1 MCGIAGIL
9 STGGAAPR
17 AEELAA
23 MIGELAHRGPDGTGF
38 YRDAQCGLA
47 HSRLSII
54 DLAGGRQPIHNEDQ
68 SVWVSFNGE
77 IFNYLELRR
86 ELEAAGH
93 RFYTQSDTEVL
104 VHAYEEHGD
113 RFLERLNGQFAIAL
127 WDRRQ
132 RRLVLARDRAGIRP
146 LFYATSGGRL
156 AFASEVKAL
165 FALRGVARRL
175 DVNALGELFAYWAVL
190 PPRTVFAGIQTV
202 APGHYLVAERGSMR
216 VVRYWDWQFPEEGA
230 HDTRP
235 VEECAEELR
244 SLLVDAVRLQ
254 LRADV
259 PVGAY
264 LSGGLDS
271 SVVTT
276 LIKNFT
282 DTPLRTFSL
291 TFADREF
298 DESEHQRE
306 LVAYLGTRHS
316 AVHCTAE
323 ALSGAFR
330 RAVWHTESPI
340 LRTAPV
346 PLMLLSERV
355 RAEGYKVVLTGEGA
369 DEVFAGYDLF
379 KEAKIRR
386 FWARAPGS
394 KLRPRA
400 LERLYPYLKDQRN
413 SPAAGG
419 AFTQLFFGAG
429 MEHVAEPYFAHMPRW
444 TTTRRIWQFFSPDVR
459 RLYGAWDPYRAYR
472 NWLPCDTRRW
482 SPLARDQYA
491 EAHTLLSGYL
501 LSSQGDR
508 MAMANSVEGR
518 FPYLDHRVI
527 EFANRLPPRYKLR
540 ALTEKYVLK
549 QAVKGLLP
557 ESIRRR
563 VKQPYRAPDSQSFF
577 RGGRPLE
584 EVAELLSPQ
593 RLRDAGYFEPQSV
606 AKLLAKCRDRR
617 AAGFGDN
624 MAFVGILSTMLV
636 DELFIHRK
644 TPCEAAF
651 A

>member
-1 MCGIAGIL
+1 M
-9 STGGAAPR
+9 
-17 AEELAA
+17 
-23 MIGELAHRGPDGTGF
+23 
-38 YRDAQCGLA
+38 
-47 HSRLSII
+47 
-54 DLAGGRQPIHNEDQ
+54 
-68 SVWVSFNGE
+68 
-77 IFNYLELRR
+77 
-86 ELEAAGH
+86 
-93 RFYTQSDTEVL
+93 
-104 VHAYEEHGD
+104 
-113 RFLERLNGQFAIAL
+113 
-127 WDRRQ
+127 
-132 RRLVLARDRAGIRP
+132 LARDRTGIRP
-146 LFYATSGGRL
+146 LFYSNRGGRL
-156 AFASEVKAL
+156 VFASEVKAL
-165 FALRGVARRL
+165 FALHGIARQL
-175 DVNALGELFAYWAVL
+175 DLNALGELFTYWSVL
-190 PPRTVFAGIQTV
+190 PPRSVFAGIQTLP
-202 APGHYLVAERGSMR
+202 PGHYLVAERGSVR
-216 VVRYWDWQFPEEGA
+216 VVRYWDWQFPLDGA
-230 HDTRP
+230 HDPRP

-291 TFADREF
+291 TFADPEF

-306 LVAYLGTRHS
+306 LVAYLGTRHT

-323 ALSGAFR
+323 ALSNAFR
-330 RAVWHTESPI
+330 RAIWHTESPM

-346 PLMLLSERV
+346 PLMLLSRQV

-419 AFTQLFFGAG
+419 AFTQMFFGAG
-429 MEHVAEPYFAHMPRW
+429 MEHVDEPYFAHIPRW
-444 TTTRRIWQFFSPDVR
+444 TTTRRIWQFFSPDVKR
-459 RLYGAWDPYRAYR
+459 ELGGWDPYRAYKD
-472 NWLPCDTRRW
+472 WLPTATERW

-557 ESIRRR
+557 ETLRRR

-577 RGGRPLE
+577 RDGQPLE
-584 EVAELLSPQ
+584 QVAELLSTE
-593 RLRDAGYFEPQSV
+593 RLREAGYFDPPAV
-606 AKLLAKCRDRR
+606 AKLVAKCRDGR

-636 DELFIHRK
+636 DDLFVRRR
-644 TPCEAAF
+644 TPCQAAL

>member
-9 STGGAAPR
+9 STGGAAPQ
-17 AEELAA
+17 ADELAA
-23 MIGELAHRGPDGTGF
+23 MIGKLAHRGPDGTGY
-38 YRDAQCGLA
+38 YRDAECGLG

-54 DLAGGRQPIHNEDQ
+54 DIAGGRQPIHNEDET
-68 SVWVSFNGE
+68 VWVSFNGE
-77 IFNYLELRR
+77 IFNYVELRR

-104 VHAYEEHGD
+104 VHVYEQHGD
-113 RFLERLNGQFAIAL
+113 RFLEHLNGQFAIAL
-127 WDRRQ
+127 WDRRE
-132 RRLVLARDRAGIRP
+132 RRLLLARDRTGIRP
-146 LFYATSGGRL
+146 LFYSNRSGRL
-156 AFASEVKAL
+156 TFASEVKAL
-165 FALRGVARRL
+165 FALQGVPRRL
-175 DVNALGELFAYWAVL
+175 DTNALGELFSYWSVV
-190 PPRTVFAGIQTV
+190 PPRSVFAGIQTLP
-202 APGHYLVAERGSMR
+202 PGHYLVAERGSVR
-216 VVRYWDWQFPEEGA
+216 VVRYWDWQFPEDGA
-230 HDTRP
+230 HDARP

-282 DTPLRTFSL
+282 ETPLRTFSL

-306 LVAYLGTRHS
+306 LVAYLGTRHTP
-316 AVHCTAE
+316 VHCTAE
-323 ALSGAFR
+323 ALSNAFR
-330 RAVWHTESPI
+330 RAIWHTESPI

-346 PLMLLSERV
+346 PLMLLSRQV

-386 FWARAPGS
+386 FWARQPGS
-394 KLRPRA
+394 KLRPRL
-400 LERLYPYLKDQRN
+400 LERLYPYLKDQNN
-413 SPAAGG
+413 SPAGAG
-419 AFTQLFFGAG
+419 AFTQMFFGAG
-429 MEHVAEPYFAHMPRW
+429 MEQVDEPYFAHMPRW
-444 TTTRRIWQFFSPDVR
+444 TTTRRAWQFFSADVKR
-459 RLYGAWDPYRAYR
+459 ELGGWDPYRAYKD
-472 NWLPCDTRRW
+472 WLACATERW
-482 SPLARDQYA
+482 SPLARDQYT

-501 LSSQGDR
+501 LCAQGDR

-577 RGGRPLE
+577 RAGQPVDD
-584 EVAELLSPQ
+584 VAELLSTE
-593 RLRDAGYFEPQSV
+593 RLRDAGYFDPQAV
-606 AKLLAKCRDRR
+606 AKLVAKCRDGR

-624 MAFVGILSTMLV
+624 MAFVGILSTMLL
-636 DELFIHRK
+636 DDLFVRRR
-644 TPCEAAF
+644 TPCQAAL

>member
-9 STGGAAPR
+9 SSGGPPPR

-23 MIGELAHRGPDGTGF
+23 MIGRLAHRGPDGTGY
-38 YRDAQCGLA
+38 YRDSDCGLG

-54 DLAGGRQPIHNEDQ
+54 DLAGGRQPIHNEDE

-77 IFNYLELRR
+77 IFNYIELRR

-132 RRLVLARDRAGIRP
+132 HRLLLARDRTGIRP
-146 LFYATSGGRL
+146 LFYANSGGRL

-165 FALRGVARRL
+165 FALRGIGRRL
-175 DVNALGELFAYWAVL
+175 DVSALGELFTYWAVL
-190 PPRTVFAGIQTV
+190 PPRTVFSGIQTLP
-202 APGHYLVAERGSMR
+202 PGHYLVAERGSLR
-216 VVRYWDWQFPEEGA
+216 VVRYWDWQFPAEGE
-230 HDTRP
+230 HDARS
-235 VEECAEELR
+235 VDQCAEQLR
-244 SLLVDAVRLQ
+244 ALLIDAVRLQ

-291 TFADREF
+291 TFADPEF
-298 DESEHQRE
+298 DESAHQRE

-323 ALSGAFR
+323 AVSGAFR
-330 RAVWHTESPI
+330 RAIWHAESPI

-386 FWARAPGS
+386 FWARQQGS

-400 LERLYPYLKDQRN
+400 LERLYPYLKHQRN

-429 MEHVAEPYFAHMPRW
+429 MEHAGEPYFAHMPRW
-444 TTTRRIWQFFSPDVR
+444 TTTRRIWQFFNPDVR
-459 RLYGAWDPYRAYR
+459 KLHGAWDPYRAYQ
-472 NWLPCDTRRW
+472 NWLTCDTRRW
-482 SPLARDQYA
+482 SPLGRDQYA

-527 EFANRLPPRYKLR
+527 ELANRLPPRYKLR

-557 ESIRRR
+557 ETIRRR

-577 RGGRPLE
+577 RAGRPVD
-584 EVAELLSPQ
+584 EVAELLSPE
-593 RLRDAGYFEPQSV
+593 RLRDAGYFDPAAV
-606 AKLLAKCRDRR
+606 TKLVAKCRDGR

-624 MAFVGILSTMLV
+624 MAFVGVLSTMFV
-636 DELFIHRK
+636 DDLFIRRK
-644 TPCEAAF
+644 TSCEVATA
-651 A
+651 

>member
-9 STGGAAPR
+9 ATDGAAPR
-17 AEELAA
+17 AEELAE
-23 MIGELAHRGPDGTGF
+23 MIGTLAHRGPDGTGY
-38 YRDAQCGLA
+38 YRDVECGLG

-54 DLAGGRQPIHNEDQ
+54 DIAGGRQPIHNEDQ
-68 SVWVSFNGE
+68 TVWVSFNGE
-77 IFNYLELRR
+77 IFNYIELRR
-86 ELEAAGH
+86 ELEAGGH

-104 VHAYEEHGD
+104 VHAYEQHGD

-127 WDRRQ
+127 WDRRE
-132 RRLVLARDRAGIRP
+132 RRLLLARDRTGIRP
-146 LFYATSGGRL
+146 LFYRNSGGRL

-165 FALRGVARRL
+165 FALHGVTRRL
-175 DVNALGELFAYWAVL
+175 DPHALGELFTYWSVL
-190 PPRTVFAGIQTV
+190 PPRTVFAGIQTLP
-202 APGHYLVAERGSMR
+202 PGHYLVAERGSVR
-216 VVRYWDWQFPEEGA
+216 VVRYWDWQFPEDGA
-230 HDTRP
+230 HDPRP

-323 ALSGAFR
+323 ALSDAFR
-330 RAVWHTESPI
+330 RAIWHTESPI

-346 PLMLLSERV
+346 PLMLLSQRV
-355 RAEGYKVVLTGEGA
+355 RAESYKVVLTGEGA

-386 FWARAPGS
+386 WWARAPGS

-400 LERLYPYLKDQRN
+400 LERLYPYLKDQKN

-419 AFTQLFFGAG
+419 AFTQMFFGAG
-429 MEHVAEPYFAHMPRW
+429 MEHVDEPYFAHIPRW
-444 TTTRRIWQFFSPDVR
+444 TTTRRIWQFFSADVKR
-459 RLYGAWDPYRAYR
+459 ELGALDPYRAYKD
-472 NWLPCDTRRW
+472 WLPCATEGW

-508 MAMANSVEGR
+508 MTMANSVEGR

-577 RGGRPLE
+577 RDGQPAD
-584 EVAELLSPQ
+584 EVAELLSPE
-593 RLRDAGYFEPQSV
+593 RLRDAGYFDPPAV
-606 AKLLAKCRDRR
+606 AKLVAKCRDGR

-624 MAFVGILSTMLV
+624 MAFVGVLSTMLV
-636 DELFIHRK
+636 DDLFVRRRSR
-644 TPCEAAF
+644 CQAAL

>member
-1 MCGIAGIL
+1 MKQVMKALMGILVWAGSFFAQGQVKMDDQRMDQDLEVAENIL
-9 STGGAAPR
+9 STLIRQQFGKRNFFPMEVKSSYLPGYGVTFRLPMGGPFNAMMLEIESEHVTEVFTGFGQVGVR
-17 AEELAA
+17 AEAVAEQAIQDARAYLAA
-23 MIGELAHRGPDGTGF
+23 
-38 YRDAQCGLA
+38 Q
-47 HSRLSII
+47 
-54 DLAGGRQPIHNEDQ
+54 
-68 SVWVSFNGE
+68 
-77 IFNYLELRR
+77 
-86 ELEAAGH
+86 
-93 RFYTQSDTEVL
+93 
-104 VHAYEEHGD
+104 
-113 RFLERLNGQFAIAL
+113 
-127 WDRRQ
+127 
-132 RRLVLARDRAGIRP
+132 
-146 LFYATSGGRL
+146 
-156 AFASEVKAL
+156 
-165 FALRGVARRL
+165 
-175 DVNALGELFAYWAVL
+175 
-190 PPRTVFAGIQTV
+190 
-202 APGHYLVAERGSMR
+202 
-216 VVRYWDWQFPEEGA
+216 
-230 HDTRP
+230 
-235 VEECAEELR
+235 
-244 SLLVDAVRLQ
+244 
-254 LRADV
+254 V

-271 SVVTT
+271 SVLTT

-323 ALSGAFR
+323 ALSDAFR
-330 RAVWHTESPI
+330 RAIWHAETPI

-346 PLMLLSERV
+346 PLMLLSQRV

-386 FWARAPGS
+386 FWARAPAS

-400 LERLYPYLKDQRN
+400 LERLYPYLKGQRS

-419 AFTQLFFGAG
+419 AFTQMFFGAG
-429 MEHVAEPYFAHMPRW
+429 MEHVDEPYFAHIPRW
-444 TTTRRIWQFFSPDVR
+444 TTTRRIWQFFSPETR
-459 RLYGAWDPYRAYR
+459 RLVGAWDPYRAYR
-472 NWLPCDTRRW
+472 DWLPCATGRW

-557 ESIRRR
+557 EAIRRR

-577 RGGRPLE
+577 RDGQPLE
-584 EVAELLSPQ
+584 QVAELLSTE
-593 RLRDAGYFEPQSV
+593 RLREAGYFDPQAV
-606 AKLLAKCRDRR
+606 AKLVAKCRDGR

-636 DELFIHRK
+636 DDLFVRRR
-644 TPCEAAF
+644 TPCQAAL